1 MIRALFFILVAGAL
15 IYGAVWLAE
24 RPGDVVLDWLGWHI
38 EMPVP
43 FLLGVVLAIAAI
55 AALIYRGWK
64 WLTAVPGEIADWRRE
79 SKRDKG
85 YRALTQGMVAVAAG
99 DAHEAQK
106 QARRADVLLNEPPLT
121 MLLSAQAAQLDGDDA
136 AAKRYFTAMLEREET
151 AFLGLRGLLI
161 QAQREGDEGEA
172 LRLAGRARQ
181 LQPKTPWVLRTL
193 FDLQMQE
200 GQWRQALDTLDDAAK
215 RGGLEPAEA
224 AKLRTVV
231 LLGCSHEA
239 EELGNRDQ
247 AIDFAKK
254 AQRHALDS
262 LAAALRYAQLLAD
275 GGKTRALEKLVRDV
289 WIRIPHPE
297 LARLYRDAHGETK
310 SLAAIKRLEKLIDA
324 NRDHIESHI
333 ALARAYLSA
342 EIWGA
347 ARSHLEAACDAAPDR
362 APPARVCRLMAEL
375 EEREH
380 QDMEAVRRWLMRA
393 AIAAPDPAWI
403 CSDCGAQSAAWTP
416 LCARCEAPGTL
427 DWRVPEHVHALP
439 AGSWGDPGGDPEWD
453 PDRASLTRDTTGDVT
468 DVEEI
473 DDPPPIPPRIV
484 DADRK

>member
-1 MIRALFFILVAGAL
+1 MIRSLFFIVVAAAL
-15 IYGAVWLAE
+15 IYGAVWLAD

-43 FLLGVVLAIAAI
+43 FLIAVVVTIAAI
-55 AALIYRGWK
+55 AALFYRGWK

-79 SKRDKG
+79 SKREKG

-99 DAHEAQK
+99 DAQEAQK

-161 QAQREGDEGEA
+161 QARREGNDGEA

-193 FDLQMQE
+193 FELQMQE
-200 GQWRQALDTLDDAAK
+200 GQWRQALGTLDDAAK

-224 AKLRTVV
+224 AKLRIVV

-239 EELGNRDQ
+239 EELGNPDQ

-254 AQRHALDS
+254 AQRGALDS
-262 LAAALRYAQLLAD
+262 LAATLRYAQLLAA
-275 GGKTRALEKLVRDV
+275 GGKTRALEKLVRDA

-324 NRDHIESHI
+324 NKDHIESHL
-333 ALARAYLSA
+333 ALARAYLAA

-347 ARSHLEAACDAAPDR
+347 ARSHLESACKAAPDQTHPNGE
-362 APPARVCRLMAEL
+362 APARVCRLMAEL

-403 CSDCGAQSAAWTP
+403 CSDCGAQSVAWTP

-427 DWRVPEHVHALP
+427 DWRVPDHVHALP
-439 AGSWGDPGGDPEWD
+439 AGSWGDP
-453 PDRASLTRDTTGDVT
+453 DRVALTSEVIDGA
-468 DVEEI
+468 EI

-484 DADRK
+484 GVDKD